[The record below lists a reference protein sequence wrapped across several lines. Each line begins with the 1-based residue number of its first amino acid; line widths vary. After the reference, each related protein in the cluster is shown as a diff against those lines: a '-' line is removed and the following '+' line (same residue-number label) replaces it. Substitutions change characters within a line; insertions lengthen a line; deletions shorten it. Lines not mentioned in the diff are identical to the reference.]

1 MHQAHRELGRELHRG
16 VAGSKTT
23 ALPPLCGFGVKLHTP
38 PQWVSHDCCCAWRG
52 NEARP
57 RLGSRGMVSAEV
69 QAAEAAWHA
78 ATAALQAQQAQ
89 QGQQVQQALLA
100 RAQLLAQAMA
110 AGAQAGN
117 DQARVRAEA
126 KAAKKAAKEAEQ
138 ADRGVGQR
146 GAVGDAAAACEDVS
160 EEKVYEPYEPHHVHE
175 GVEHPDPVVETKSL
189 AGVRSPTLYGEQQS
203 VADPQAVFYL
213 HTHPR
218 YLHLDRLPGLN
229 GSSFKLEGSLWF
241 KPTPRQGQAVLWGC
255 HQAAPLSLTVI
266 ACVSQQA
273 GLGSATPLLIY
284 PPLVWWQVK
293 PPVITYQ
300 HHLQDAVA
308 NECISSLQLESI
320 LYANQRHEGT
330 RLTDG
335 SRAGFF
341 LGDAAGVGKG
351 RQAAGMIL
359 EHIRF
364 APSPL
369 VLLSLTRP
377 SHVMS

>member
-1 MHQAHRELGRELHRG
+1 M
-16 VAGSKTT
+16 
-23 ALPPLCGFGVKLHTP
+23 
-38 PQWVSHDCCCAWRG
+38 
-52 NEARP
+52 
-57 RLGSRGMVSAEV
+57 
-69 QAAEAAWHA
+69 
-78 ATAALQAQQAQ
+78 
-89 QGQQVQQALLA
+89 
-100 RAQLLAQAMA
+100 
-110 AGAQAGN
+110 
-117 DQARVRAEA
+117 
-126 KAAKKAAKEAEQ
+126 
-138 ADRGVGQR
+138 
-146 GAVGDAAAACEDVS
+146 
-160 EEKVYEPYEPHHVHE
+160 
-175 GVEHPDPVVETKSL
+175 
-189 AGVRSPTLYGEQQS
+189 
-203 VADPQAVFYL
+203 
-213 HTHPR
+213 
-218 YLHLDRLPGLN
+218 
-229 GSSFKLEGSLWF
+229 
-241 KPTPRQGQAVLWGC
+241 
-255 HQAAPLSLTVI
+255 
-266 ACVSQQA
+266 
-273 GLGSATPLLIY
+273 
-284 PPLVWWQVK
+284 WWQVK